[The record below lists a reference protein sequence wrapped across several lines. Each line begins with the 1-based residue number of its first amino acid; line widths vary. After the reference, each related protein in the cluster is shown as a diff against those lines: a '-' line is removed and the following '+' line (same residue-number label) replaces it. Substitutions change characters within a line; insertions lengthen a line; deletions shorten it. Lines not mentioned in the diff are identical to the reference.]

1 MCSSYDIHT
10 TYLKREVYE
19 EAFTKCIVYVFL
31 LSAAI
36 AARLEGFTALGL
48 KALMHITPLSTQVGN
63 TWPGR
68 PTDEHM
74 QVKNT
79 HQVFILGT
87 TILCSIACTYLQ
99 QATMWGY
106 IWLLKEVLLIMW
118 GYNSQSMQYVFVWAE
133 MYVLFQK
140 IVSSYILS
148 LIIYS
153 APKTSVGLYSEPNCQ
168 AARGKI
174 CWPLP
179 D

>member
-1 MCSSYDIHT
+1 MRRPSQSVWCMCSSYDIHT
-10 TYLKREVYE
+10 LYLKREVYE

-68 PTDEHM
+68 PTDEHT

-99 QATMWGY
+99 QVTMWGY
-106 IWLLKEVLLIMW
+106 IRLLKEVLLIMW
-118 GYNSQSMQYVFVWAE
+118 GYNSQSMQYVCLCVP
-133 MYVLFQK
+133 LCG
-140 IVSSYILS
+140 
-148 LIIYS
+148 
-153 APKTSVGLYSEPNCQ
+153 PKCMFCS
-168 AARGKI
+168 KK
-174 CWPLP
+174 
-179 D
+179 